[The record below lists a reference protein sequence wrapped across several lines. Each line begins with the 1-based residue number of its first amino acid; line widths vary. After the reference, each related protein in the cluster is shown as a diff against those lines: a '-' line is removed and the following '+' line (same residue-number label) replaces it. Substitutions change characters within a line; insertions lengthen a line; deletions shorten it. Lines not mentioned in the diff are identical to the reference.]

1 MNADAWNA
9 KAGASA
15 VRAQSA
21 NAAISAAAMPWPRV
35 HRQPAPPDRVM
46 VLRACLGQPQR
57 ATSDGVPVDD
67 YFLWSAQDNL

>member
-1 MNADAWNA
+1 
-9 KAGASA
+9 

-21 NAAISAAAMPWPRV
+21 NAAISAARRCRGPGGPGAP
-35 HRQPAPPDRVM
+35 PARAPDRVM
-46 VLRACLGQPQR
+46 FLRACLGQLQR